1 MSNFCNKLRVLRK
14 ERKLTQKE
22 LSDLLGLSINS
33 YSQYELGNTEPKYD
47 NLIKL
52 ADFFC
57 VSIDYLVGNSTITE
71 NPNTIKKISSEELT
85 AEEIKMIKK
94 IRLLG
99 PYEQTYIKAQIDALS
114 DTQKSKQKE
123 KSNL

>member
-1 MSNFCNKLRVLRK
+1 MSDFCNKLRILRK
-14 ERKLTQKE
+14 ERNLTQKE

-57 VSIDYLVGNSTITE
+57 VSIDYLVGNSKTKE
-71 NPNTIKKISSEELT
+71 NSNSINKKIPSEEISP
-85 AEEIKMIKK
+85 EEIEMIK
-94 IRLLG
+94 
-99 PYEQTYIKAQIDALS
+99 
-114 DTQKSKQKE
+114 SKKFNFE
-123 KSNL
+123 LKK